1 MSFLPLALAALAA
14 SHPASPAPST
24 VGGSVPSTAA
34 SPRSA
39 SAAKA
44 PEQRQEER
52 SPKWQAVER
61 GAFDAAQDLPAKDAQ
76 EDLFLTGVSA
86 LAHHEIATAEA
97 AHAKMAP
104 GTALFA
110 DLAWQIAHAKKDPR
124 AIAESAKAL
133 CAKGDPTGRAC
144 VDEEFFGGRIVR
156 GVAVRHG
163 PTEVKLAPSA
173 PFPLTLA
180 RIGQLQTGVIVD
192 TGASQTVISRA
203 LAEQLGLALSKRS
216 FPVGVVAGA
225 GVAEAHLAV
234 LPELW
239 IGNTQITTLPV
250 LVVDL
255 PNLDQSAIQVILAPH
270 RDLEG
275 LAVEI
280 DFQTDMMRIH
290 DEAPAVTDD
299 DVVTPYLQAGFDLVV
314 PAKVGNG
321 ESALF
326 SFDTGMEQA
335 FALSKEY
342 AGKLPDEAGD
352 PKAGAILYGA
362 GQSKAV
368 EQTSALPVELAGRAL
383 PKTGDGVLTTIPRGR
398 VFQIAGLLGNALWK
412 DRTVVVDTDAHR
424 IVVKGPDLKPMIQD
438 VRAQR

>member
-1 MSFLPLALAALAA
+1 MKDAEDD
-14 SHPASPAPST
+14 
-24 VGGSVPSTAA
+24 
-34 SPRSA
+34 SA
-39 SAAKA
+39 
-44 PEQRQEER
+44 ER

-61 GAFDAAQDLPAKDAQ
+61 GAFEAAAHLPAKDAQ
-76 EDLFLTGVSA
+76 EDLYLTGA
-86 LAHHEIATAEA
+86 TRLAQHDLAGAEA
-97 AHAKMAP
+97 AHARMIP
-104 GTALFA
+104 GSRLAA
-110 DLAWQIAHAKKDPR
+110 DLAWQIAHAKKDPK
-124 AIAESAKAL
+124 AIASSAKAL
-133 CAKGDPTGRAC
+133 CALGDATGRAC
-144 VDEEFFGGRIVR
+144 VDEEFFGGRVVR

-163 PTEVKLAPSA
+163 ETEVKLAPSA

-180 RIGQLQTGVIVD
+180 RIGQVQTGVIVD

-203 LAEQLGLALSKRS
+203 LADHLGLALSKRT

-280 DFQTDMMRIH
+280 DFDHHMLRIH
-290 DEAPAVTDD
+290 DQAPAATGD
-299 DVVTPYLQAGFDLVV
+299 DVVVPYLQAGFDLVV
-314 PAKVGNG
+314 PAKVGRG
-321 ESALF
+321 EDALF

-342 AGKLPDEAGD
+342 AGKLPKDPAAGA
-352 PKAGAILYGA
+352 PRSGAILYGA
-362 GQSKAV
+362 GQAKAV
-368 EQTSALPVELAGRAL
+368 EETGALPVELAGRAL
-383 PKTGDGVLTTIPRGR
+383 PKTGAGILTTIPRGK
-398 VFQIAGLLGNALWK
+398 VFQIAGLLGNGLWK
-412 DRTVVVDTDAHR
+412 DRTVVVDTDKHQ
-424 IVVKGPDLKPMIQD
+424 IVVKAPSAEPMIQ
-438 VRAQR
+438 RASAER